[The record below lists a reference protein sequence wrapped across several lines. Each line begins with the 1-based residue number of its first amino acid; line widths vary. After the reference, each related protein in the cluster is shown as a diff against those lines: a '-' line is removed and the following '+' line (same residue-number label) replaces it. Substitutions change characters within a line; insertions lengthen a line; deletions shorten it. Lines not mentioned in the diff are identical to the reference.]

1 MKKNIK
7 ILLITLT
14 SVLMLMSVSNDKKGI
29 SFSDITLKEAKSMAT
44 DSEKLIFIDCYTDW
58 CGPCKRMAATSFKD
72 EEVGKVFNQKFINLK
87 IEMEKN
93 PEGNELARRY
103 QVRAYPTLLVID
115 ANGNLIKKV
124 IGMQNVNGLLTLA
137 STIK

>member
-1 MKKNIK
+1 
-7 ILLITLT
+7 
-14 SVLMLMSVSNDKKGI
+14 MLMSVSNDKKGI